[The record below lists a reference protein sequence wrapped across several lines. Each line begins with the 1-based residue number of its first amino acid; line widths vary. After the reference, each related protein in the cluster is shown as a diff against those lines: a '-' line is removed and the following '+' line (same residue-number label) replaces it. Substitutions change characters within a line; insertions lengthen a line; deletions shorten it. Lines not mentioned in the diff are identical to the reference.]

1 MPAGRSGWYDLF
13 SRGAR
18 DWLRHNDKV
27 REAVRQ
33 HLPDAI
39 AGPDL
44 MTGDGKRGVQVPLR
58 LLEHARFRL
67 SSGPSTTGAGQGP
80 AQPGDLLRGPDDDL
94 DDDNHAGNQDGAVT
108 LLMEFSIDE
117 LLDWVWEQFQLPEL
131 KPRGQST
138 LDQPDM
144 VREGW
149 DKHGARSRL
158 DRRRTVQQA
167 IKRRAVQQQ
176 PAPFTNDDLRFR
188 QLVPHP
194 RPRSSAVVFFM
205 LDVSSSMTLA
215 ERRLAKTFFFLAL
228 HGLRRK
234 YQRVEMRFLAHAARA
249 WEFSEGDFFQVS
261 GMGGTIASSGF
272 RLALQLLREHYAAAD
287 YNSYLYYASD
297 GDNFAE
303 DRAAASLALGQLAAQ
318 LNYMGY
324 IETLP
329 GMPRLLETEMRRL
342 WQERE
347 RQGLPVSSAL
357 LATGDDVFLALRQFL
372 MRQGAA

>member
-1 MPAGRSGWYDLF
+1 MDCGANTSGWKCA
-13 SRGAR
+13 S
-18 DWLRHNDKV
+18 
-27 REAVRQ
+27 
-33 HLPDAI
+33 
-39 AGPDL
+39 
-44 MTGDGKRGVQVPLR
+44 
-58 LLEHARFRL
+58 
-67 SSGPSTTGAGQGP
+67 
-80 AQPGDLLRGPDDDL
+80 
-94 DDDNHAGNQDGAVT
+94 
-108 LLMEFSIDE
+108 
-117 LLDWVWEQFQLPEL
+117 
-131 KPRGQST
+131 
-138 LDQPDM
+138 
-144 VREGW
+144 
-149 DKHGARSRL
+149 
-158 DRRRTVQQA
+158 
-167 IKRRAVQQQ
+167 
-176 PAPFTNDDLRFR
+176 
-188 QLVPHP
+188 
-194 RPRSSAVVFFM
+194 
-205 LDVSSSMTLA
+205 
-215 ERRLAKTFFFLAL
+215 
-228 HGLRRK
+228 
-234 YQRVEMRFLAHAARA
+234 LAHAARA